1 MRLMNDSF
9 TISQE
14 KEDAPGGVGGFN
26 LGTTQGLG
34 LVLW

>member
-1 MRLMNDSF
+1 MKRMNDSF
-9 TISQE
+9 TISQI

-34 LVLW
+34 PVLW